1 MTKRPTTEPE
11 VRISEAKPPR
21 GWRGYVLLLAGLI
34 FLTAALNLGAQTGGA
49 LATGAQNVSS
59 NRFLFVVDT
68 SAGMKRHLTD
78 VLSVA
83 QDIIRSSAN
92 GQLHNG
98 DTIGVWTFN
107 ETIYTGNL
115 PLQEWAA
122 EDSEE
127 IALRMTEFFRQQPFE
142 KRSRLD
148 LAMTGVSE
156 IVKHSD
162 IITIF
167 IVSDGSSPMQGTP
180 FDQQINATY
189 QQTLQ
194 GMKKERRPIVTV
206 LQAKGGRFI
215 RYTVNA
221 VPWPVVIPEV
231 PIPIRLA
238 GVAPAAA
245 GIVATNAAG
254 ATAPNPLP
262 APPIIP
268 PPTNAAMP
276 AVATTQPA
284 SQPPVAIP
292 APASVT
298 PSALPPQIPPVIAPM
313 AIQTAPAVSNAA
325 TIVAPPAMPVSMTP
339 RPGPVAVKAQ
349 MPGTPAAPPRS
360 ASLELPRPAVTTN
373 MVVAQNHLAPA
384 PAPAPVRVPE
394 PAAKSAPVEATAPP
408 ATAATNAAPARSTAS
423 LVAQGTA
430 LMRSFAGAHPKM
442 LLIGGGT
449 LIVIALGLIVMLVR
463 RSRRTARI
471 SLISQMMDDRQ
482 Q

>member
-1 MTKRPTTEPE
+1 MTKSPTIEPKA
-11 VRISEAKPPR
+11 RMSETKLSC
-21 GWRGYVLLLAGLI
+21 GWRSFVPLLAGLI
-34 FLTAALNLGAQTGGA
+34 FLTPVPKLCAQTGGA
-49 LATGAQNVSS
+49 PAAAQNISS

-68 SAGMKRHLTD
+68 SAGMKRHLAD

-142 KRSRLD
+142 KRGRLD

-167 IVSDGSSPMQGTP
+167 IISDGSSRMQGTP
-180 FDQQINATY
+180 FDQQINASY

-194 GMKKERRPIVTV
+194 EMKKERRPIVTV

-238 GVAPAAA
+238 GMAPTAAR
-245 GIVATNAAG
+245 IVATNAAV
-254 ATAPNPLP
+254 T
-262 APPIIP
+262 PI
-268 PPTNAAMP
+268 T
-276 AVATTQPA
+276 VATTQA
-284 SQPPVAIP
+284 TAQPPIAVP

-298 PSALPPQIPPVIAPM
+298 PPVLPPQIPPV
-313 AIQTAPAVSNAA
+313 TAPTAMQPAPVVSTAA
-325 TIVAPPAMPVSMTP
+325 GMVA
-339 RPGPVAVKAQ
+339 
-349 MPGTPAAPPRS
+349 TPAAPTPMTPGPGSVAVKPQIPRTP
-360 ASLELPRPAVTTN
+360 AVPPRAAPLELPRPAAATN
-373 MVVAQNHLAPA
+373 LVVAQNHAALVPSPLPA
-384 PAPAPVRVPE
+384 RVPE
-394 PAAKSAPVEATAPP
+394 PAPKPAPTESTVPP
-408 ATAATNAAPARSTAS
+408 AKAGTNATPARPNTS

-430 LMRSFAGAHPKM
+430 LMKSFAGAHPRT

-463 RSRRTARI
+463 RSRRSARI